1 MNNKI
6 IKHNLVSKIKLF
18 TLLVFTTASFLIF
31 YSKAFAF
38 TEPPYIPVN
47 KHTAVDGNNM
57 VTSCSGTQYYVDDDC
72 ASGGTG
78 TANQANGVCS
88 GATRAFA
95 TLAAAQSAMVAGD
108 CVKIHAGTYIYNSGF
123 QWSKSGTPSH
133 ETIIEAYGD
142 GDAIME
148 MHGTTNGS
156 QFSVSGT
163 YIIFDGGSNRQLIF
177 NGENETAG
185 TVALNPSNTTTH
197 ITLSRIL
204 AKNNGGIWYVY
215 PNDLRCNW
223 SNVGISG
230 TGDYLKV
237 YNSEVSGC
245 CGAGIY
251 SGSGD
256 HQEYRNNLIH
266 DNKGTGLQINTH
278 GGFSSTDI
286 TIAGNAIYNNGL
298 GGVTGQN
305 RPGIAI
311 LSAQN
316 ILYDVYVYNNLLWGN
331 QSAGIGVGGDS
342 NIRARIYNNT
352 ILNNPIWGLTITGNN
367 VDIQNNIMRNN
378 GTGIWSSADFDI
390 ATYNVTLNT
399 VTLKNNIIGIYGQT
413 HLDYS
418 SLKPGNINTDPQFLS
433 TDPNNS
439 NYLKLSPSGPAINV
453 GATISLVTTDF
464 FGTSRP
470 QGTAYDI
477 GAYEYPSGGSGD
489 ITPPSAPTGVTV
501 S

>member
-6 IKHNLVSKIKLF
+6 IKHNLAFTYKLF
-18 TLLVFTTASFLIF
+18 TPWVLLGASLFVFSF
-31 YSKAFAF
+31 KAFAF
-38 TEPPYIPVN
+38 TDPPYIPVQKPTPTTTKTVCGSGCDYATLEAADQAAKPGWLIKIKAGIYTYN
-47 KHTAVDGNNM
+47 
-57 VTSCSGTQYYVDDDC
+57 TSMSWDSSGTL
-72 ASGGTG
+72 G
-78 TANQANGVCS
+78 NEI
-88 GATRAFA
+88 
-95 TLAAAQSAMVAGD
+95 M
-108 CVKIHAGTYIYNSGF
+108 
-123 QWSKSGTPSH
+123 
-133 ETIIEAYGD
+133 IEAYGD
-142 GDAIME
+142 GDVVFDLV
-148 MHGTTNGS
+148 GTSRFQINGN
-156 QFSVSGT
+156 

-245 CGAGIY
+245 CGVGIY

-399 VTLKNNIIGIYGQT
+399 VTLKNNIIGVYGQT

-470 QGTAYDI
+470 QGAGYDI

-489 ITPPSAPTGVTV
+489 IPPPSAPTGVTV

>member
-163 YIIFDGGSNRQLIF
+163 YIIFDGGPNRQLVF
-177 NGENETAG
+177 DGNY
-185 TVALNPSNTTTH
+185 LTTTPMDNIRTDDYTIARY
-197 ITLSRIL
+197 ITLSRLTTRYAMKSACQGDGSGFGASGDNI
-204 AKNNGGIWYVY
+204 KIYNNLSYGNCY
-215 PNDLRCNW
+215 
-223 SNVGISG
+223 
-230 TGDYLKV
+230 
-237 YNSEVSGC
+237 
-245 CGAGIY
+245 AGIY
-251 SGSGD
+251 VEGGTPVNTGGQNIEVRNNIFRDNQGSGIQANP
-256 HQEYRNNLIH
+256 HNF
-266 DNKGTGLQINTH
+266 NTH
-278 GGFSSTDI
+278 GADNLIIS
-286 TIAGNAIYNNGL
+286 GNVVYNNGYR
-298 GGVTGQN
+298 GAGYVYYGY
-305 RPGIAI
+305 RPGITV
-311 LSAQN
+311 LSNINSLKNVYIYDN
-316 ILYDVYVYNNLLWGN
+316 ILWHNKDAEIQVSN
-331 QSAGIGVGGDS
+331 DS
-342 NIRARIYNNT
+342 IINARIYNNT
-352 ILNNPIWGLTITGNN
+352 LY
-367 VDIQNNIMRNN
+367 N
-378 GTGIWSSADFDI
+378 GSGYGIYIYSPG
-390 ATYNVTLNT
+390 ATVSLI
-399 VTLKNNIIGIYGQT
+399 NNIIYQMAGGNQMSGIQT
-413 HLDYS
+413 IANNALS
-418 SLKPGNINTDPQFLS
+418 NPNFLS
-433 TDPNNS
+433 TTETDAD
-439 NYLKLSPSGPAINV
+439 YLKLSSSSTNAIDL
-453 GATISLVTTDF
+453 GAIIGTYPELDAIITTDY
-464 FGTSRP
+464 FGNISPTNGRR
-470 QGTAYDI
+470 DI
-477 GAYEYPSGGSGD
+477 GAYEYPSGGGD
-489 ITPPSAPTGVTV
+489 TIAPSAPTGVTV
-501 S
+501 I